1 MGIEKRVY
9 SFRFDPEMVARLQL
23 RAEEENR
30 SLSNLVETILKQY
43 LAKLEFPGACLSLGA
58 QKPPLVEKGATKAPG
73 GAILGIREEA
83 DA

>member
-43 LAKLEFPGACLSLGA
+43 LSKLE
-58 QKPPLVEKGATKAPG
+58 QK
-73 GAILGIREEA
+73 
-83 DA
+83 